1 MFGNSRSH
9 HVSFL
14 EKSNL
19 AFKHMYLKDWAPSF
33 ETMPYPPAT
42 GRYALYTIP
51 EFYLS
56 ADYILNRVSCYYIP
70 LKHNYFIVFLV

>member
-1 MFGNSRSH
+1 MFGQSRSH

-51 EFYLS
+51 EFYNS
-56 ADYILNRVSCYYIP
+56 ANYILNRVCACICYDSET
-70 LKHNYFIVFLV
+70 